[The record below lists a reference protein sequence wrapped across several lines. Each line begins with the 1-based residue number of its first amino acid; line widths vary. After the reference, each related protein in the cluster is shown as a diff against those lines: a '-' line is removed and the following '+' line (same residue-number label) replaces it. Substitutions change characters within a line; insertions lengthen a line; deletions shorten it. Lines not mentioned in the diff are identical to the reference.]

1 MNKNPW
7 LFINAFCR
15 LQVVASLYL
24 WIRHALHDWF
34 LRPYGNR
41 IPLKI
46 LAFACP
52 LMVNSC
58 ILFGQEFYVGASAA
72 TINPE
77 NDSLYFAG
85 AERNRKFIDTEDNLY
100 VKAVVI
106 SGSGTDMAILT
117 FDCIGLMF
125 PELEKIRRRV
135 QILLPDFPIENI
147 VISST
152 HTHTGPD
159 VVGLWGKDM
168 LSSGVNDLFMKTLIE
183 KSAQT
188 ISEAW
193 QNRTKCTI
201 LTAEGQT
208 GETWVKN
215 ISEPELIDRTVSV
228 LQFKDTQG
236 KNIATLTNFA
246 CHPTILI
253 GVTKGGSADYVAGYY
268 QYLDA
273 IQGGVNMFLQGAIG
287 GWVQPEDVP
296 RRYENAMK
304 YGTELGE
311 YTYKLLRTGK
321 SGSSSALKIK
331 VMKLNLP
338 VKNEGFRQLS
348 QAGVISRK
356 FTDSVSS
363 ELACFR
369 IGDALF
375 ATHPGETSP
384 ALSLYTRSLMKNK
397 GPKFIL
403 GLGMDALGYIL
414 KPVYFVP
421 KNSIPHSPY
430 LTSMSIG
437 PDTYPEIEKKL
448 QTVLQEFEED

>member
-1 MNKNPW
+1 VNTLKQ
-7 LFINAFCR
+7 LFDRFK
-15 LQVVASLYL
+15 
-24 WIRHALHDWF
+24 IRWF
-34 LRPYGNR
+34 L
-41 IPLKI
+41 L
-46 LAFACP
+46 LATLLLPVFAFS
-52 LMVNSC
+52 LH
-58 ILFGQEFYVGASAA
+58 GQVFKVGASAN

-77 NDSLYFAG
+77 KDSLFFAG
-85 AERNRKFIDTEDNLY
+85 AEKNRKFIDTEDNLY

-106 SGSGTDMAILT
+106 SNESANLAILT

-125 PELEKIRRRV
+125 PELEKIRLRVRRL
-135 QILLPDFPIENI
+135 IPEFPVENI

-168 LSSGVNDLFMKTLIE
+168 LTSGINDHFMESLIE
-183 KSAQT
+183 KSTQT
-188 ISEAW
+188 ILNAW
-193 QNRTKCTI
+193 QNRTMCNVF
-201 LTAEGQT
+201 TAEGKT

-228 LQFKDTQG
+228 LQFKDPTG

-268 QYLDA
+268 KYLDSVH
-273 IQGGVNMFLQGAIG
+273 GGVNLFLQGAIG

-296 RRYENAMK
+296 RSYENAIK
-304 YGTELGE
+304 YGTELGM
-311 YTYKLLRTGK
+311 YVQKILQTANSDY
-321 SGSSSALKIK
+321 SSKLKIRVK
-331 VMKLNLP
+331 KISLP

-348 QAGVISRK
+348 RAGVIKRT
-356 FTDSVSS
+356 FNDFVDS
-363 ELACFR
+363 ELAVFQ
-369 IGDALF
+369 IGDAMF

-421 KNSIPHSPY
+421 KNSIPHSHY

-448 QTVLQEFEED
+448 DEILKGF